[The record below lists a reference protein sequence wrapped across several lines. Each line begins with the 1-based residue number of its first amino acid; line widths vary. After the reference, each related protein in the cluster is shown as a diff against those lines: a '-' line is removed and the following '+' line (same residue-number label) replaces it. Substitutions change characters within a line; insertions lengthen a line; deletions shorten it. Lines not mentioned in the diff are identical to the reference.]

1 MKSRSVESYQF
12 VGLIFGLMHVKRLTI
27 PVLVRCVCQSNHLT
41 RGKVVFESSV
51 ALSSSWKRNVQ
62 SSSCREEKVEGFY
75 ENLSTTRGTLNSRTV
90 GATRW
95 NSSFSQGCPWQRRAH
110 ERPRHGRADRKLV
123 WEWICSNKSKIA
135 SYERGA
141 AFRHR
146 ERRVSLSSRLL

>member
-62 SSSCREEKVEGFY
+62 SSNCREEKVEGFY

-90 GATRW
+90 EQLAGIRLSRKVVPDKGARTRGRATAEQIV
-95 NSSFSQGCPWQRRAH
+95 NSSENGSARI
-110 ERPRHGRADRKLV
+110 KV
-123 WEWICSNKSKIA
+123 K
-135 SYERGA
+135 
-141 AFRHR
+141 
-146 ERRVSLSSRLL
+146 